1 MTMTMTVTMMT
12 LAGSVSPTEPVSV
25 VLMAR
30 GVTALVGL
38 FVATLAYRGYRRNG
52 SKKMRALAVGIGLLT
67 AGVFAAVLLADVAGA
82 GNGVVLL
89 ARGFV
94 TVLGLCVVLYAILVA

>member
-1 MTMTMTVTMMT
+1 MEP
-12 LAGSVSPTEPVSV
+12 ASVVSV
-25 VLMAR
+25 TR

-52 SKKMRALAVGIGLLT
+52 SAKMRALAIGIGLLT
-67 AGVFAAVLLADVAGA
+67 AGVYVAVMLADMVGA

-89 ARGFV
+89 GRGLV
-94 TVLGLCVVLYAILVA
+94 TVIGLCVVLYAITVA

>member
-1 MTMTMTVTMMT
+1 MITENL
-12 LAGSVSPTEPVSV
+12 LAMEPLSVVSV
-25 VLMAR
+25 AR

-52 SKKMRALAVGIGLLT
+52 STKMRALAIGIGLLT
-67 AGVFAAVLLADVAGA
+67 AGVYVAVMLADLTGA

-89 ARGFV
+89 VRGLV
-94 TVLGLCVVLYAILVA
+94 TVISLCVVLYAIIIA

>member
-1 MTMTMTVTMMT
+1 M
-12 LAGSVSPTEPVSV
+12 LAGSLSPMEPFSV

-30 GVTALVGL
+30 GVTAIVGL

-52 SKKMRALAVGIGLLT
+52 SEKMRALAVGIGLLT
-67 AGVFAAVLLADVAGA
+67 AGVFVAVLLADVTGA

-89 ARGFV
+89 VRGLV